1 MLDTRISTNGSNDHQ
16 QNKPRRG
23 GLSERSR
30 GSRGDRGGYNPQ
42 RRNNRAEFSQA
53 GPNHDRNITTVVVEQ
68 IPEDHFDE
76 QSVRDFFT
84 QFGEIVEISMQ
95 AYKRL
100 ATVKY
105 KDYLSAK
112 SAYES
117 PKVIF
122 DNRFVKVYWYNPD
135 TVPTTTNGSAPKGTS
150 PTASSKP
157 EEPAYDME
165 KFQRDAEAAQ
175 KKLEERKALQR
186 ETETKKLEIEKQKEE
201 LERKKAEEKRKL
213 EELLKAKGL
222 SSTTM
227 EIDSTSDVKQEESG
241 SPQPKESAQTA
252 ALRAQLAALEE
263 EAKSLGLDPEP
274 WASSPR
280 GRGRGRGRGSYRGWE
295 AFAGRGGGYD
305 PRGGYR
311 GRGGPRGRGGG
322 IYNLDNRPKK
332 VKIEGVHFDDAKD
345 EAVRQYLLVCTLN
358 ASSAVVG
365 KTC

>member
-1 MLDTRISTNGSNDHQ
+1 MLDTRPPVDGINGHQ
-16 QNKPRRG
+16 LHDNRRG
-23 GLSERSR
+23 STSGRSR
-30 GSRGDRGGYNPQ
+30 GSRGDRGGHNVQ

-53 GPNHDRNITTVVVEQ
+53 GPNHDRSITSVVVEQ

-76 QSVRDFFT
+76 QSVRNFFSE
-84 QFGEIVEISMQ
+84 FGTITDVTMQ

-100 ATVKY
+100 AIVKY
-105 KDYLSAK
+105 EDYYSAK
-112 SAYES
+112 NAYES

-122 DNRFVKVYWYNPD
+122 DNRFVKVYWYNPN
-135 TVPTTTNGSAPKGTS
+135 TIPTPTNGSAAKASSPIS
-150 PTASSKP
+150 PTKP
-157 EEPAYDME
+157 EEPAFDRE

-186 ETETKKLEIEKQKEE
+186 ETDAKKQEIEKQKEE

-222 SSTTM
+222 SSTSM
-227 EIDSTSDVKQEESG
+227 DIDTTPVTKKEENG
-241 SPQPKESAQTA
+241 SPGPKESAQTA

-263 EAKSLGLDPEP
+263 EAKSLGIDPEP
-274 WASSPR
+274 WASLR

-295 AFAGRGGGYD
+295 GFAGRGASYE

-311 GRGGPRGRGGG
+311 GRGAFRGRGGA
-322 IYNLDNRPKK
+322 YNLDNRPKK

-345 EAVRQYLLVCTLN
+345 EAVRQYLLVSFLQD
-358 ASSAVVG
+358 
-365 KTC
+365 